1 MSQQI
6 VDELRNKIDNDE
18 FHLYFEEDK
27 EDLIVKLECLEQLG
41 EISEEEYD
49 GLLEYV
55 EGLDCCLA
63 DCILRDMIEC
73 DPDLA

>member
-1 MSQQI
+1 MSQKI
-6 VDELRNKIDNDE
+6 VDELRNKIDGDE

-49 GLLEYV
+49 GLL
-55 EGLDCCLA
+55 DCCLA